1 MNPWEEFRQ
10 TYPYGKLQFTTKV
23 GYTGIIRITDL
34 DTLCGYVVLPQDQAF
49 FEKILYSFDD
59 RLPFQLDVHGGV
71 TFAGYLDK
79 GTYAIGFDCHHIDDY
94 IPGLDIGP
102 CPQAWKSEAFVRYEI
117 ERLANQLKKRSYLM
131 IDFKKIIATVVFLP
145 ILLISNYLTFT
156 IVVNFITGWPESLPR
171 QILIAATASVCLTLN
186 LIVSAGLIYAM
197 VRGGD
202 SDDESY

>member
-1 MNPWEEFRQ
+1 MQPWEEFRQ
-10 TYPYGKLQFTTKV
+10 MYPYGEMQFTTKV

-79 GTYAIGFDCHHIDDY
+79 GTYAIGFDCHHVDDY

-131 IDFKKIIATVVFLP
+131 IDFKKIIAIVVCLSLLIFYNHFTFSLVGDLINEWSDVLDEQLIIVFSSIVFL
-145 ILLISNYLTFT
+145 YLD
-156 IVVNFITGWPESLPR
+156 
-171 QILIAATASVCLTLN
+171 SVLSKVT
-186 LIVSAGLIYAM
+186 V
-197 VRGGD
+197 
-202 SDDESY
+202 